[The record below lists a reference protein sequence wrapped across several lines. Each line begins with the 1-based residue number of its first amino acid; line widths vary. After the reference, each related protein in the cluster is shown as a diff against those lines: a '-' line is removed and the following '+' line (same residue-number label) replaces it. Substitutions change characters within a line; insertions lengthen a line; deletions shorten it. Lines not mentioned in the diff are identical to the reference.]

1 MNVSPDATAHQS
13 PTPNSIIDEERWRH
27 TKRIYHFWVKILER
41 NHLKWFWPFLKTLK
55 VGLTYAL
62 RGFRHPLVSYA
73 LKMHLHNRN
82 EKNRRKKNG
91 ELSPC
96 AIGLG
101 AGQRQIRRPIE
112 NANQQRIIAAFMG
125 QRLGWQRMRDF
136 HFIYSP
142 RSCLLFGG
150 LYSTPSL
157 ARSRSPLLFCLLC
170 IFSTLL
176 RIRFC
181 CCCGCFRFSL
191 GARRRCSC
199 CCCLRSVDANNHNG
213 CLCNEDLLLLQA
225 ARMCEWLLLLQ
236 VFSFLFLIYSFFFCS
251 YSFCHSNSDSI
262 DSKLNSYAKCILR
275 LW

>member
-13 PTPNSIIDEERWRH
+13 RTTDSRIDKERWRH

-41 NHLKWFWPFLKTLK
+41 NHLKWFWPFLKSSK

-62 RGFRHPLVSYA
+62 RGFHHPLVSYA
-73 LKMHLHNRN
+73 LKMHLHNRS

-91 ELSPC
+91 ELSLC

-112 NANQQRIIAAFMG
+112 NAKQQRIIAAFIG

-142 RSCLLFGG
+142 RSCLLFGAIT
-150 LYSTPSL
+150 LLHRL
-157 ARSRSPLLFCLLC
+157 ARSRSRRLFFLLC
-170 IFSTLL
+170 IFSLL
-176 RIRFC
+176 PRIQCC

-191 GARRRCSC
+191 GVRRRCSC
-199 CCCLRSVDANNHNG
+199 CC
-213 CLCNEDLLLLQA
+213 
-225 ARMCEWLLLLQ
+225 
-236 VFSFLFLIYSFFFCS
+236 
-251 YSFCHSNSDSI
+251 
-262 DSKLNSYAKCILR
+262 
-275 LW
+275 